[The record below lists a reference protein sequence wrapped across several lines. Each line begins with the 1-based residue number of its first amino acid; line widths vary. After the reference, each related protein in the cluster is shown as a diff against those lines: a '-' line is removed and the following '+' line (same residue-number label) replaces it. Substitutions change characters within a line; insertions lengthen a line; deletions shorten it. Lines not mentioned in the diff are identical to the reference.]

1 MFIVSTPALV
11 VAQCK
16 AGIVGSFPALNAR
29 PAAQLDDWLGEI
41 TEELAA
47 FARDNPTVKV
57 APYAVNQ
64 IVHASNDRLEQD
76 VRLCVKHR
84 VPIVITSLRPPA
96 EVVSAIQG
104 YGGVVF
110 HDVINLRHAEKAA
123 RQGVDGIIAVC
134 AGAGGH
140 AGLLSPFALVKQ
152 IREIYDGTILLSG
165 AMSTGADVLAAQ
177 ALGADLAYMGT
188 RFIATAEGSAS
199 AAYKQMLVDS
209 RAEDIVY
216 TSLFSGVPGNYLRA
230 SVAQTGMDPDNLPA
244 ADKTTM
250 NFGTGGN
257 TERKAWKDIWSAGQS
272 VSGIHDVETVAGL
285 VDRLASEYA
294 AARARIQCG

>member
-1 MFIVSTPALV
+1 
-11 VAQCK
+11 
-16 AGIVGSFPALNAR
+16 
-29 PAAQLDDWLGEI
+29 
-41 TEELAA
+41 
-47 FARDNPTVKV
+47 
-57 APYAVNQ
+57 
-64 IVHASNDRLEQD
+64 
-76 VRLCVKHR
+76 
-84 VPIVITSLRPPA
+84 
-96 EVVSAIQG
+96 
-104 YGGVVF
+104 
-110 HDVINLRHAEKAA
+110 
-123 RQGVDGIIAVC
+123 
-134 AGAGGH
+134 
-140 AGLLSPFALVKQ
+140 LLSPYALVKQ